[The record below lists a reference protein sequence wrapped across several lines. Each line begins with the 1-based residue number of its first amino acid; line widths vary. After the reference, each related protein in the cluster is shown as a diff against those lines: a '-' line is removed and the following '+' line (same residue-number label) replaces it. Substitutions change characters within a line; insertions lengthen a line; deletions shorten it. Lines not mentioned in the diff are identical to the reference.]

1 VNTPQ
6 NTKKKRKTR
15 CSKKKK
21 EKPTEKPAG
30 TARYAHERKNEH
42 TPAGE
47 TARGLGATRVSK
59 QGMRKQGKRGD
70 QLRWRACV
78 RFVFSARS
86 SAADAC
92 GCGMAAQFQVVCVF
106 KCTPV
111 SKELARSLQKKAAWF
126 FVELG
131 RDAAQKED
139 RRGVCV
145 CGGGF
150 GAQGNVARVCALP
163 WAERVVSFFV
173 CACAVRL
180 CVLLWM
186 YGMC

>member
-1 VNTPQ
+1 M
-6 NTKKKRKTR
+6 
-15 CSKKKK
+15 
-21 EKPTEKPAG
+21 
-30 TARYAHERKNEH
+30 
-42 TPAGE
+42 
-47 TARGLGATRVSK
+47 SK

-106 KCTPV
+106 QCTPV

-150 GAQGNVARVCALP
+150 GAQGNVARVCVLSP
-163 WAERVVSFFV
+163 GLNVWFPFCMCV
-173 CACAVRL
+173 CVRL